1 MDILTEGGRLLLER
15 DYTLIIDKS
24 ENMSTSTPETQ
35 TNLWSVVKETT
46 IDIAQQCEQFDFDG
60 LTLYLYGDN
69 FERFKCLSKAQMKE
83 ILDKTAPSGIA
94 KLSEALQDA
103 ISKYFERRFLGLSKP
118 NGETLIVITGSEPV
132 DAEKVQQTIIEASQ
146 QMTHDEE
153 LGISFIQVGTDAK
166 AGKFL
171 QKLDNDLQSMGA
183 KFDICDTVVLEKMD
197 RSLLAEVLLNAIVD

>member
-24 ENMSTSTPETQ
+24 ENMSTSTPEAQ

-46 IDIAQQCEQFDFDG
+46 IDIAKQCEQFDFDG

-69 FERFKCLSKAQMKE
+69 FERFKCLSKTQMRE

-118 NGETLIVITGSEPV
+118 NGETLIVITASEPV